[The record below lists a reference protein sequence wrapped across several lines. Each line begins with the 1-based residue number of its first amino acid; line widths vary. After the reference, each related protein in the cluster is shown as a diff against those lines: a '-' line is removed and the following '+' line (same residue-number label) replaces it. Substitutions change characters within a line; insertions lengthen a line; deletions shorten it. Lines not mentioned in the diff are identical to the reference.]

1 MGYRSDVAYTV
12 RFKLDVTHRGPRE
25 KDDHDANN
33 AQSFFTFLAEIKCDP
48 LASSVLDEVTVL
60 ESRQEINF
68 SCESTKWYDAYP
80 EVRAHERIIDI
91 ANEWCNDPDNNSGIW
106 YTFVRLGEEIDDNE
120 YRQNCGTGVMS
131 DYEAVSISRQII
143 TDWD

>member
-12 RFKLDVTHRGPRE
+12 RF

-48 LASSVLDEVTVL
+48 LASSVLNEVTVL

-68 SCESTKWYDAYP
+68 SCESTKWYESYE
-80 EVRAHERIIDI
+80 EVKAHERIIEI
-91 ANEWCNDPDNNSGIW
+91 ADQWCNDPDNNSGIW
-106 YTFVRLGEEIDDNE
+106 YTFARVGEEMEDND
-120 YRQNCGTGVMS
+120 YRQNSGAGVTY
-131 DYEAVSISRQII
+131 DYDAVHISRQIV

>member
-12 RFKLDVTHRGPRE
+12 RFKN
-25 KDDHDANN
+25 DHDANN

-68 SCESTKWYDAYP
+68 SCESTKWYDSYE
-80 EVRAHERIIDI
+80 EVKAHERIIEI
-91 ANEWCNDPDNNSGIW
+91 ADEWCNDPDNNSGIW
-106 YTFVRLGEEIDDNE
+106 YTFARVGEEMEDND
-120 YRQNCGTGVMS
+120 YRQNSGAGVTY
-131 DYEAVSISRQII
+131 DYDAVHISRQIV